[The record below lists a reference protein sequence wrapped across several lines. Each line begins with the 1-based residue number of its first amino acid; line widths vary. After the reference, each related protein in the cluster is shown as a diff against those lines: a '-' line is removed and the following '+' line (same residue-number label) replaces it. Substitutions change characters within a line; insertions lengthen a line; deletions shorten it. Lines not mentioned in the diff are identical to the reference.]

1 MHLAH
6 HDKTSA
12 TDRHTVH
19 QSIIHTR
26 FSTSFLFTLFLFIS
40 NILYLIF
47 YVLFILFIYGQIPCD
62 CDKPKEM
69 ITGWSCQ
76 KLESQHGMHAIN
88 TCGRWMCGIEKYLE
102 MGWT

>member
-1 MHLAH
+1 M
-6 HDKTSA
+6 
-12 TDRHTVH
+12 
-19 QSIIHTR
+19 
-26 FSTSFLFTLFLFIS
+26 
-40 NILYLIF
+40 
-47 YVLFILFIYGQIPCD
+47 GQIPCD